1 MSRGWQCII
10 QADFRDPNREEISD
24 VMEEEEEQI
33 SKRPKRLA
41 LETVLMWK
49 KIAKDKELIQSKEND
64 NALDFRK
71 RVEGIFGEAG
81 ILNKMAKLPNTAGS
95 WWLVQEGRGAEATAE
110 VDYEEKLDPREEYV
124 VYRLIAILS

>member
-1 MSRGWQCII
+1 
-10 QADFRDPNREEISD
+10 
-24 VMEEEEEQI
+24 
-33 SKRPKRLA
+33 
-41 LETVLMWK
+41 MWK

-71 RVEGIFGEAG
+71 RVEAIFGEAG

-95 WWLVQEGRGAEATAE
+95 WWLVQEGRGAEATTE
-110 VDYEEKLDPREEYV
+110 VDYEEKLDSREECV